1 MGQQDQDCVPC
12 RFKLAARFFLLA
24 IFVGIGARVVGFMFN
39 FPVTG
44 EEAFLLNN
52 TLHLNYQQ
60 LMGPLANGQTAPPV
74 YAWLQRA
81 MLQIS
86 PHEQWARLPSLFAG
100 LAGLGLFW
108 LVARAMLPRVT
119 SLGATAL
126 FAVTYV
132 PLFYSVRAKQYSFE
146 MLICLLILYLT
157 WQCLSARKGDADH
170 PEKEYAPPLNLK
182 PMLGLIILCPLGFW
196 LSHTAMI
203 AGAASGLGILIVFV
217 SRLSQGRRGD
227 DDTNSPSRITP
238 STKISQNPRT
248 IGLLLVWL
256 AASLISFFFLYQLS
270 LRPSMSG
277 RSADFLYGFWDE
289 KFLPTDSI
297 GAALRWLL
305 EIHTGRLFSIPI
317 GDDNYVSTP
326 WFLLYLVGI
335 VALLRAGAKARLALL
350 ILLLPQALGLLL
362 SALALYPYGGDPRVT
377 SYFIPTQCLLI
388 AAGAIQLA
396 DWLRSKVGG
405 TLLAAYALGLAC
417 YGLFALGFT
426 IYDDAIRPDKPAFRE
441 VVEALGEAATN
452 NQIPI
457 VVLNSNAPLVEASK
471 QEQIAQWYAH
481 SRLGSQP
488 LWLPD
493 TNPTHEDAP
502 SSTKET
508 EAPVLSNR
516 CLILVW
522 RIDPSASPESLRQQ
536 TEQAITHWLEQ
547 YPAWQS
553 IEITPGSNSIN
564 TGQYFGNKRDGYI
577 IAREI
582 ARHP

>member
-1 MGQQDQDCVPC
+1 
-12 RFKLAARFFLLA
+12 
-24 IFVGIGARVVGFMFN
+24 MFN

-60 LMGPLANGQTAPPV
+60 LLGPLANGQTAPPV

-86 PHEQWARLPSLFAG
+86 PHEQWARLPSLLAG

-108 LVARAMLPRVT
+108 ILARAMLCRVT

-157 WQCLSARKGDADH
+157 WQCLSPRKGEADR
-170 PEKEYAPPLNLK
+170 PQKKYAPPLNRK

-203 AGAASGLGILIVFV
+203 AGAASGLAILVVFV
-217 SRLSQGRRGD
+217 SRLWQGRPGD
-227 DDTNSPSRITP
+227 DDANHHSRITP
-238 STKISQNPRT
+238 KIKARQILRT
-248 IGLLLVWL
+248 LGLLLVWP
-256 AASLISFFFLYQLS
+256 AISLISFFFLYQLS

-277 RSADFLYGFWDE
+277 RSAEFLYGFWDE

-297 GAALRWLL
+297 GSALRWLL

-317 GDDNYVSTP
+317 GDDHYVSTP

-335 VALLRAGAKARLALL
+335 VALLRAGAKTRLALL

-362 SALALYPYGGDPRVT
+362 SALAIYPYGGDPRVT
-377 SYFIPTQCLLI
+377 SYFIPTQCILI

-396 DWLRSKVGG
+396 DWLRPKVGG

-426 IYDDAIRPDKPAFRE
+426 IYDDVIRPDKTAFRE
-441 VVEALGEAATN
+441 VIEALHEATTN
-452 NQIPI
+452 SPLPI
-457 VVLNSNAPLVEASK
+457 IVLNSNTPLVEASK
-471 QEQIAQWYAH
+471 QEQIAQWYTH
-481 SRLGSQP
+481 SRLGSQA

-502 SSTKET
+502 PSTNKT
-508 EAPVLSNR
+508 EAPALSNR

-522 RIDPSASPESLRQQ
+522 RIDPSATPEQLQQ
-536 TEQAITHWLEQ
+536 DTEQAIMHWLDQ
-547 YPAWQS
+547 HPDWQS
-553 IEITPGSNSIN
+553 IEITPGSKSIN
-564 TGQYFGNKRDGYI
+564 SGQYFGDKRDGYI
-577 IAREI
+577 IVREI